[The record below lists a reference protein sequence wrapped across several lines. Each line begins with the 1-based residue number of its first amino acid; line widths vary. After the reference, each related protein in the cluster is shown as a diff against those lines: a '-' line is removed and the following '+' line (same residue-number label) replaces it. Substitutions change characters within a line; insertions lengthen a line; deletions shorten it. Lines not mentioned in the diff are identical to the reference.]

1 MDEDIE
7 IYNLG
12 GVKAQ
17 DLKITYKTPT
27 GVVLTVKNDNTF
39 NAAKKKMMPEL
50 MLICTLN
57 SPPVTTAPIATPS

>member
-1 MDEDIE
+1 M
-7 IYNLG
+7 
-12 GVKAQ
+12 KAQ

-27 GVVLTVKNDNTF
+27 GVVLIVKNDNTF
-39 NAAKKKMMPEL
+39 NAAKKKMRPEL